1 MPLGYRPLLTV
12 IIGAGILLGIVF
24 GGGVECGHLTAT
36 APTPI
41 AAVGGAATAA
51 AGGGG
56 GGGGGA
62 GSNALASQTVGTIA
76 SYQGDSLSVRAT
88 NGQTVSF
95 ATAPNTVV
103 TNPAAGSTN
112 DLRPGAFVL
121 ISPGPPDA
129 TGRTRADSVVVL
141 PAAAANALA
150 PGAGALATPTRSP
163 TGAAGAQPS
172 RTATP

>member
-41 AAVGGAATAA
+41 APAGGAATAA

-56 GGGGGA
+56 GGGGGT
-62 GSNALASQTVGTIA
+62 NALASQTVGTIT
-76 SYQGDSLSVRAT
+76 SYQGDALSVRAT
-88 NGQTVSF
+88 NGQSVSF

-103 TNPAAGSTN
+103 TNPATGSTN

-129 TGRTRADSVVVL
+129 TGRTRADSIVL
-141 PAAAANALA
+141 LPPAAANALA
-150 PGAGALATPTRSP
+150 PGAGALATATPTRTA
-163 TGAAGAQPS
+163 TGAAGVQPS